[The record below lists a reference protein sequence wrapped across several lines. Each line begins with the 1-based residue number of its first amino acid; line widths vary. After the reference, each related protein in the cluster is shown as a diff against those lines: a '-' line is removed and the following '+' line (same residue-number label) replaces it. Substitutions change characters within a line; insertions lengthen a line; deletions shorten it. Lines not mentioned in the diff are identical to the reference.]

1 MRAGPIAAV
10 VLTATLALSACAP
23 RYDGATKE
31 DLRAQ
36 VVAVSTASAA
46 GDWPTAIAGLDQLA
60 TEVSKARRD
69 GRLDDARFTAIVAAM
84 DLVRQDLEAAVA
96 AAETEAEQQR
106 LLAEQARLQEQITQ
120 LQADQSEQAPP
131 APPAP
136 APGDDGKGGKD
147 DKDGKS
153 EKEGKDGK
161 GEGKSEGSGPGS
173 RSGIVPAGDHRKR

>member
-10 VLTATLALSACAP
+10 VLTAMLALSGCAP
-23 RYDGATKE
+23 QYDDATKE

-69 GRLDDARFTAIVAAM
+69 GRLDDTRFTAIVAAM
-84 DLVRQDLEAAVA
+84 DLVRQDLEGAVA

-120 LQADQSEQAPP
+120 LQADQS

-136 APGDDGKGGKD
+136 APGDGGKDGKD

-153 EKEGKDGK
+153 DKEGKDGK
-161 GEGKSEGSGPGS
+161 GEGKSEGSGPG
-173 RSGIVPAGDHRKR
+173 GIVPAGDHRKQ

>member
-10 VLTATLALSACAP
+10 VLAASLALSGCAP
-23 RYDGATKE
+23 QYDDATKE
-31 DLRAQ
+31 GLRAQ

-69 GRLDDARFTAIVAAM
+69 GRLDDARFAAIVAAM

-120 LQADQSEQAPP
+120 LQSEQ

-136 APGDDGKGGKD
+136 APGDDGKSEKDGKD
-147 DKDGKS
+147 DKDGKD
-153 EKEGKDGK
+153 GKDGK
-161 GEGKSEGSGPGS
+161 EGKSEGMSEGSGPGGT
-173 RSGIVPAGDHRKR
+173 SGIVPAGDHRKH

>member
-1 MRAGPIAAV
+1 MRAGRIASV
-10 VLTATLALSACAP
+10 VLTATLALSGCAP
-23 RYDGATKE
+23 QYDAATKE

-69 GRLDDARFTAIVAAM
+69 GRLHDQRFAAIVSAM

-120 LQADQSEQAPP
+120 LQAEQSEP

-136 APGDDGKGGKD
+136 APGEDGKGGKD
-147 DKDGKS
+147 GKDGK
-153 EKEGKDGK
+153 EGK
-161 GEGKSEGSGPGS
+161 GEGKSEGSGPGG
-173 RSGIVPAGDHRKR
+173 RSGIVPAADHRKQ